1 MAITSEQPAMTELAS
16 LQGRINSVR
25 RKVTGKRPGQE
36 ALCLRPVDRFDALCG
51 VLASVSDFQRLAVQ
65 QRFADAVAA
74 YRDAINWQDHY
85 HYILYWIAT
94 GQRLADH
101 VRNMHMRINTIYDAL
116 GVVEAPQLSAWGHHW
131 DAEYSQLV
139 QWLVAEAERF
149 NATRLR
155 AEVKNNPIKIRDF
168 LAIIKL
174 QLAVH
179 AEGQDQTTD
188 AVDQE
193 MDAPDQGIDAPDVD
207 MDKETKCS
215 DMSTVDDMMALMRST
230 LDKLTDPD
238 VDPGEINTWFI
249 PREGVIYDKKNPF
262 GQGFFSL
269 FYKGTW
275 VGSDEAVG
283 IKTLD
288 ENDNGATFSR
298 EFSTWWLLR
307 HPNILEMYGANHIE
321 TPCFFVCELASENF
335 ISFFQDG
342 DNRHL
347 LWTKFVQAAEGLVFL
362 HGHQIQHGG
371 IKISNLLLAADG
383 TVKLS
388 DFGVSAVRDQSK
400 SMSDRP
406 KEALS
411 LWMAPEEVTD
421 EDVKTTPLKADIYSL
436 GLCVIEAATGSLPFL
451 EMEDKEV
458 YDSKRA
464 GEPVNRPEGAFTD
477 QEWALVARMVD
488 NNPDNRPTAV
498 ELVQLMSEQ

>member
-51 VLASVSDFQRLAVQ
+51 VLASVSDVQRLAVQ

-85 HYILYWIAT
+85 HYMLYWIAT

-249 PREGVIYDKKNPF
+249 
-262 GQGFFSL
+262 L
-269 FYKGTW
+269 
-275 VGSDEAVG
+275 
-283 IKTLD
+283 
-288 ENDNGATFSR
+288 
-298 EFSTWWLLR
+298 
-307 HPNILEMYGANHIE
+307 
-321 TPCFFVCELASENF
+321 
-335 ISFFQDG
+335 
-342 DNRHL
+342 
-347 LWTKFVQAAEGLVFL
+347 
-362 HGHQIQHGG
+362 
-371 IKISNLLLAADG
+371 
-383 TVKLS
+383 
-388 DFGVSAVRDQSK
+388 
-400 SMSDRP
+400 
-406 KEALS
+406 
-411 LWMAPEEVTD
+411 
-421 EDVKTTPLKADIYSL
+421 
-436 GLCVIEAATGSLPFL
+436 
-451 EMEDKEV
+451 
-458 YDSKRA
+458 
-464 GEPVNRPEGAFTD
+464 
-477 QEWALVARMVD
+477 
-488 NNPDNRPTAV
+488 
-498 ELVQLMSEQ
+498 

>member
-1 MAITSEQPAMTELAS
+1 
-16 LQGRINSVR
+16 
-25 RKVTGKRPGQE
+25 
-36 ALCLRPVDRFDALCG
+36 
-51 VLASVSDFQRLAVQ
+51 
-65 QRFADAVAA
+65 
-74 YRDAINWQDHY
+74 
-85 HYILYWIAT
+85 
-94 GQRLADH
+94 
-101 VRNMHMRINTIYDAL
+101 MHMRINTIYDAL

-321 TPCFFVCELASENF
+321 TPSSCASSRAR
-335 ISFFQDG
+335 ISSRFSKTVTTATCCGPSSSRPRKGLSSCMGIRFS
-342 DNRHL
+342 
-347 LWTKFVQAAEGLVFL
+347 TAASRSATSFWQRMGL
-362 HGHQIQHGG
+362 
-371 IKISNLLLAADG
+371 
-383 TVKLS
+383 
-388 DFGVSAVRDQSK
+388 
-400 SMSDRP
+400 
-406 KEALS
+406 
-411 LWMAPEEVTD
+411 
-421 EDVKTTPLKADIYSL
+421 
-436 GLCVIEAATGSLPFL
+436 
-451 EMEDKEV
+451 
-458 YDSKRA
+458 
-464 GEPVNRPEGAFTD
+464 
-477 QEWALVARMVD
+477 
-488 NNPDNRPTAV
+488 
-498 ELVQLMSEQ
+498 